1 METVSATDLAEVEK
15 MIEAGVLDPCATRS
29 ALEYMAG
36 RYLAEEVRK
45 RERSAARRDET
56 TATARRERASRAVI
70 ERASLIATAIAE
82 KATTNWADLLQA
94 TFALPSGERVT
105 WATATIEQHE
115 ARATSLE
122 VMAAGDLQT
131 AALHREAVST
141 IRGAHTHNLADAV
154 S

>member
-1 METVSATDLAEVEK
+1 GPR
-15 MIEAGVLDPCATRS
+15 AGVARN
-29 ALEYMAG
+29 AG
-36 RYLAEEVRK
+36 RRRALL
-45 RERSAARRDET
+45 REHGRPRGSARADET

-82 KATTNWADLLQA
+82 KATTNWGDLLHA

-105 WATATIEQHE
+105 WAAATIEQHE